1 MDKHSQIKKLLE
13 GFGLKPNL
21 PISAT
26 VQSIEDDTCTVKLA
40 SSLVLSDIRLKA
52 SIEAGADGLLIVP
65 KIGSTIVIFSQTGEL
80 SGLMVLKVDAVEKII
95 YKKGAFE
102 CEIDGVTEKVLVKN
116 TAVNLGDLIGN
127 LIGAIKA
134 MSFTI
139 ATPDTINGSTTALVN
154 LAQFTALEMQF
165 KQLLK

>member
-1 MDKHSQIKKLLE
+1 
-13 GFGLKPNL
+13 
-21 PISAT
+21 
-26 VQSIEDDTCTVKLA
+26 
-40 SSLVLSDIRLKA
+40 
-52 SIEAGADGLLIVP
+52 
-65 KIGSTIVIFSQTGEL
+65 
-80 SGLMVLKVDAVEKII
+80 LMVLKVDAVEKII

-154 LAQFTALEMQF
+154 LAQFTDLEMQF